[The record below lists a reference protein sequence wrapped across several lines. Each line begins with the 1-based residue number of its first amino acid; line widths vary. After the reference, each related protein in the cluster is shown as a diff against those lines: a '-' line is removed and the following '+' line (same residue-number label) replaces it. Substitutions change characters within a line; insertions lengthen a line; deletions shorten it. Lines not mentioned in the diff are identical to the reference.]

1 MNADEDELKILL
13 IRGFNLNLDEINLDE
28 FDLNTNGNSFYFA
41 NNINI
46 QSEDPSFNGI
56 EFCDNNKFV
65 KHLVDKQFKE
75 NIELD
80 LQNYVK
86 EFIKRIIRAQR
97 AMHHCLNALKNS
109 EELSSQNELY
119 WDSWNHWIKKAD
131 ESRKQL
137 LASAIAAATQK
148 KTKQAPKP
156 LPPLPDL
163 KTTFLKNFRPG
174 IDSRST
180 GSSPLS
186 PPVPPLFAG
195 NFSHRSTFSSSIV
208 QTGNLNIIIDPNH
221 ASVLQRRPTPPA
233 TPPISHQKRSFIFSS
248 ASIFSNSSKNSERKF
263 PTTPP
268 PIRRHQ
274 TNILGNENFPLTKSK
289 SHEEHLSNRI
299 EPLDTIY
306 NKLVYFSYKKFN
318 KLIFIFV
325 HII

>member
-1 MNADEDELKILL
+1 MNADEEELKILL

-28 FDLNTNGNSFYFA
+28 FDLDTNDESFYIA
-41 NNINI
+41 NNI
-46 QSEDPSFNGI
+46 QSESPSLNGI
-56 EFCDNNKFV
+56 EFCDNNNKFV
-65 KHLVDKQFKE
+65 KQLVDEQFKE

-97 AMHHCLNALKNS
+97 AMHHCLDALKNS

-148 KTKQAPKP
+148 RTKQAPKP

-186 PPVPPLFAG
+186 PPVPPLSAG
-195 NFSHRSTFSSSIV
+195 NFSHRSTSSSSSSII

-221 ASVLQRRPTPPA
+221 VSFLQRRPTPPA

-248 ASIFSNSSKNSERKF
+248 TSLFSNSSKNSERKF

-274 TNILGNENFPLTKSK
+274 TNILGSENFPLTKSK

-299 EPLDTIY
+299 EPLDMIY
-306 NKLVYFSYKKFN
+306 NNNKLVYYC
-318 KLIFIFV
+318 FIINLTNFLY
-325 HII
+325 I